1 MYAQHYRSWM
11 KRQQTKLPTNKRP
24 GTFRTSSHSSH
35 PLLPVYR
42 FLLYFP
48 TVHPRFRLWV
58 EVSACCIDGQPV
70 GCSDESFWLAARITT
85 ARGWAYIEAAW
96 IVNWLELPWNGKFIS
111 LRKRATGRMYPVS
124 KHYRT
129 LCDRPRRGHILPV
142 RTQRANWL
150 WYQTGNVISIM
161 SSGIIHQTS
170 RNAICRV

>member
-11 KRQQTKLPTNKRP
+11 KRQQTKLPTNNRP
-24 GTFRTSSHSSH
+24 VRSVRPPTQPTLSFLYIVSSCI
-35 PLLPVYR
+35 
-42 FLLYFP
+42 F
-48 TVHPRFRLWV
+48 HPRFRLWV

-111 LRKRATGRMYPVS
+111 LRKRAIGRAYPVS

-129 LCDRPRRGHILPV
+129 LCDRPRRGYVLPA